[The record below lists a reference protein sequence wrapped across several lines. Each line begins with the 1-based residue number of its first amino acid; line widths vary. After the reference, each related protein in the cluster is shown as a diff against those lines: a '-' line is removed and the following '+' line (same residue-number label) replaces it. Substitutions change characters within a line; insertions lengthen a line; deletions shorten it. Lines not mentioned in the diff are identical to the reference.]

1 MKKVIIKGRWN
12 DPIEH
17 EWKGDLI
24 TTLRAI
30 HELTL
35 NEGNTGYFFETE
47 DADQDYVKTMNL
59 PIFMDEYGT
68 LVAPTD
74 YMIVEEEN

>member
-17 EWKGDLI
+17 EWEGDLI
-24 TTLRAI
+24 TTLRAMQ
-30 HELTL
+30 EWTL
-35 NEGNTGYFFETE
+35 DEDNTGYFFEIE
-47 DADQDYVKTMNL
+47 DADPDYVKTMNL
-59 PIFMDEYGT
+59 PIFMDEYGV

-74 YMIVEEEN
+74 LEIVEEF

>member
-17 EWKGDLI
+17 EWEGDLI

-35 NEGNTGYFFETE
+35 NEDNTGYFFEIE

-59 PIFMDEYGT
+59 PIFMDEYGI

-74 YMIVEEEN
+74 YTIVEED

>member
-17 EWKGDLI
+17 EWEGDLI

-35 NEGNTGYFFETE
+35 NEDNTGYFFEIE

-59 PIFMDEYGT
+59 PIFMDEYGI

-74 YMIVEEEN
+74 YMIVEEEI

>member
-12 DPIEH
+12 EPIES

-30 HELTL
+30 YEQTL
-35 NEGNTGYFFETE
+35 EDDNTGYFFEIE

-59 PIFMDEYGT
+59 PIFMDEYGI

-74 YMIVEEEN
+74 YEIKM

>member
-12 DPIEH
+12 DPIEC
-17 EWKGDLI
+17 EWKGNLI

-30 HELTL
+30 YEQTL
-35 NEGNTGYFFETE
+35 EDDNTGYFFGVDT
-47 DADQDYVKTMNL
+47 DDDYVRTMSL
-59 PIFMDEYGT
+59 PIFVDEYGT

>member
-17 EWKGDLI
+17 EWQGDLI

-35 NEGNTGYFFETE
+35 NEDNTGYFFEIE

-59 PIFMDEYGT
+59 PIFMDEYGI

-74 YMIVEEEN
+74 YTIVEEEN